1 MPDGRA
7 PDRSG
12 SPEPLGVSDDTH
24 SGLAPAERHRRRR
37 ELALGLLVVALL
49 AWLVPQPP
57 VRGWLEGVGE
67 GGLFLFFN
75 AVTVILIL
83 VFGFL
88 VTRNFWKLVLERR
101 RGGTRTRLD
110 LKFVSA
116 FVLVAFVTTTGLLLV
131 SSLFVT
137 SSIDRWFSVQVDRAL
152 DESQAI
158 AENTWAGAARDALA
172 TGTRLAAAIQD
183 EGLLEPGRIADLTE
197 LVERYLDESV
207 GLIEVLGED
216 GEPRISA
223 VNSQVQAAEFPDRGS
238 ALVRAA
244 LAGEASWEVADGSAG
259 DAVRAA
265 VPIAGGGGAVVVN
278 AFVPYPLARS
288 LESVRAVVAEY
299 RALEPSAGQIR
310 AAYLLALLLAAMM
323 ILMLAVWLSLRLARG
338 VTRPLR
344 ALAEGTAEVARG
356 NLDVTVRV
364 RSDDEVG
371 LLVDSFNRMTADL
384 REARASIEHKSGLLE
399 QRRRSMEVLLRTLAA
414 GVVSLDA
421 DGRIGTL
428 NPSAQRYLDVDP
440 AVDWNGAKLAEVAR
454 RGELVEAI
462 QELTGGLRPGR
473 RESGRRQAQV
483 RLGDEV
489 ATLLVTAALLPDDS
503 EGPFGSVV
511 VLDDA
516 TQLVAVQRMA
526 AWREVAR
533 RIAHEIKNPLTPIQL
548 SAQRIRRRFRP
559 RLSDDARDLEVF
571 DGCVDAIEG
580 EVESL
585 KLLVD
590 EFSNFARLP
599 TGNPRPD
606 DLNRIVSD
614 AVASYAGTDG
624 VAFDTDLAEGLPP
637 VDVDRAQVRRVLTN
651 LIDNALHAVDRARQQ
666 GAVAGRVALRT
677 CFDSAL
683 QSVRFEVCDDGIGI
697 PSGDRH
703 RIFEPYYSTRRNGT
717 GLGLA
722 IVSRIVA
729 DHRGYI
735 RVQDNRPRGTR
746 FVVELPVRGD
756 R

>member
-1 MPDGRA
+1 MSDGCA
-7 PDRSG
+7 PDRSRPPAAPDG
-12 SPEPLGVSDDTH
+12 SERPPHE
-24 SGLAPAERHRRRR
+24 LAPAERRRRRR
-37 ELALGLLVVALL
+37 ELGLGLLLVALL
-49 AWLVPQPP
+49 AWLIPQPP
-57 VRGWLEGVGE
+57 VRGWLDGVGE

-75 AVTVILIL
+75 AVTVVLIL
-83 VFGFL
+83 VFGSL

-101 RGGTRTRLD
+101 RGATRTRLD

-137 SSIDRWFSVQVDRAL
+137 RSIDHWFSVQVDRAL
-152 DESQAI
+152 DESWAI
-158 AENTWAGAARDALA
+158 AESTWAGAARDALA
-172 TGTRLAAAIQD
+172 TGAGLAASIRTD
-183 EGLLEPGRIADLTE
+183 GLLAPGRDAELTE
-197 LVERYLDESV
+197 FVGRHLDASV
-207 GLIEVLGED
+207 GLIEVFGPG
-216 GEPRISA
+216 GEPRVSA
-223 VNSQVQAAEFPDRGS
+223 VNPEVPAAEVADRGGD
-238 ALVRAA
+238 LVRAA
-244 LAGEASWEVADGSAG
+244 LAGEARWEVADGSAG

-265 VPIAGGGGAVVVN
+265 VPIADGGGVVVVN

-288 LESVRAVVAEY
+288 LESVRAVLAEY

-310 AAYLLALLLAAMM
+310 AAYLLALLLAGMM

-344 ALAEGTAEVARG
+344 ALVEGTAEVARG

-364 RSDDEVG
+364 SSDDEVG
-371 LLVDSFNRMTADL
+371 LLVDSFNRMTRDL
-384 REARASIEHKSGLLE
+384 REARASIEHTNALLE

-440 AVDWNGAKLAEVAR
+440 AVDWNGAKLADVAR

-462 QELTGGLRPGR
+462 HELTRGLRPGG

-483 RLGDEV
+483 RLGEEV
-489 ATLLVTAALLPDDS
+489 ATLLVTAALLPDDT

-548 SAQRIRRRFRP
+548 SAQRVRRRFRP
-559 RLSDDARDLEVF
+559 RLAADPRDLEVF

-599 TGNPRPD
+599 TGNPKPD
-606 DLNRIVSD
+606 DLNRIVAD
-614 AVASYAGTDG
+614 AVASYTGTDG
-624 VAFDTDLAEGLPP
+624 VAFDTDLAEGLPT
-637 VDVDRAQVRRVLTN
+637 VDVDRAQMRRVLTN
-651 LIDNALHAVDRARQQ
+651 LIDNALHAVDRARHQ
-666 GAVAGRVALRT
+666 GSAAGRVDLRT
-677 CFDSAL
+677 RYDPAL
-683 QSVRFEVCDDGIGI
+683 QSVRFEVCDDGVGI
-697 PSGDRH
+697 PAGDRH

-746 FVVELPVRGD
+746 VVVELPVRGD